1 MNKFTKAATQS
12 TESVVYT
19 QSMKS
24 WRMIVIFDELRFV
37 VCIHP
42 DEDEGGR
49 HKGQKEAVEEYVHLR

>member
-1 MNKFTKAATQS
+1 MNKFTNAATQS
-12 TESVVYT
+12 TESVEYT
-19 QSMKS
+19 QSMKICS
-24 WRMIVIFDELRFV
+24 TIIFNDLGFV